1 MKNLNEKIEKIKNQ
15 LEAEKTIRID
25 AHKAII
31 EVIKEIVAANG
42 GEIEMTELYDEFDI
56 LPIAVAYDGGNHPEY
71 DSQMFSEVKLV
82 SINKRG
88 ELVFELEDEVDVCYD
103 RLLYD
108 DIVMVFET
116 LVLWQDIVDG
126 MTDNDADNVAEET
139 DIVAEYEMRIVEVS
153 CYNCDRD
160 AADIMQ
166 NKHYDSIDEI
176 INDINANSPHQDYPC
191 RASDMCIYSI
201 DKYIENLNDE
211 NYPTEYFVIKI
222 YLKKEFGTLF
232 A

>member
-25 AHKAII
+25 AHKAMI

-56 LPIAVAYDGGNHPEY
+56 LPMAVAYDGGNHPDY
-71 DSQMFSEVKLV
+71 ASQMFSEVKSV

-88 ELVFELEDEVDVCYD
+88 ELVFELDDEVDVCYD

-126 MTDNDADNVAEET
+126 MTDNVAEET
-139 DIVAEYEMRIVEVS
+139 DIVAEYEMRIVEAD

-166 NKHYDSIDEI
+166 NKHYDSIDEV
-176 INDINANSPHQDYPC
+176 INDINANSPKQDYPC
-191 RASDMCIYSI
+191 GVTNITIYSI

-211 NYPTEYFVIKI
+211 YYPTEHFVIKI
-222 YLKKEFGTLF
+222 YLKK
-232 A
+232 

>member
-25 AHKAII
+25 AHKAMI

-56 LPIAVAYDGGNHPEY
+56 PPIEVAYDGSNHPDY
-71 DSQMFSEVKLV
+71 ASQMFSEVKLV

-88 ELVFELEDEVDVCYD
+88 ELVFELEDECDVCYD

-108 DIVMVFET
+108 DIVMVFGA

-139 DIVAEYEMRIVEVS
+139 DIVAEYEMMIVEAD

-166 NKHYDSIDEI
+166 NKHYDSIDEV
-176 INDINANSPHQDYPC
+176 INDINANSPKQDCPC
-191 RASDMCIYSI
+191 GVTNICVYSI

-211 NYPTEYFVIKI
+211 YYPTECFIIKI
-222 YLKKEFGTLF
+222 YLKK
-232 A
+232 